1 MEIIGN
7 MLRECFSQG
16 LMARLDDKRPDEGIG
31 EWFARLGAVDY
42 EDGFVSY
49 HHGIRQNGDD

>member
-31 EWFARLGAVDY
+31 DWFERLRTVDG
-42 EDGFVSY
+42 DFVSY
-49 HHGIRQNGDD
+49 FHGIYSDE